1 MSRLR
6 RQDGFTLPELLT
18 TLTMMMVIVLAA
30 FALLDVT
37 MRRTGETA
45 LRVEANQRGR
55 QAMETI
61 MRVLRSQ
68 TCVSTTNPAV
78 ISASGNS
85 LSIQAS
91 LGNGTQPPSRY
102 VYTFDPA
109 TQQLW
114 QETTVGSGMPPS
126 TTYPGTPSR
135 KLLAENIARNGSAP
149 IFTYYAFDSPTPPTA
164 PTPIRLLADPVPTA
178 ERRLVARIGVHFVS
192 KPTKASSATERSA
205 IALSDEVFAR
215 QFDPND
221 PIPEP
226 TCA

>member
-1 MSRLR
+1 VSRLR

-18 TLTMMMVIVLAA
+18 TLAMIMVIVLAA
-30 FALLDVT
+30 FALLETT

-78 ISASGNS
+78 LSASGNS
-85 LSIQAS
+85 LSIQAT
-91 LGNGTQPPSRY
+91 LRDGQPPSRF
-102 VYTFDPA
+102 VYTFNPA

-114 QETTVGSGMPPS
+114 QETTTGSKLPPE
-126 TTYPGTPSR
+126 TVYTATPTR
-135 KLLAENIARNGSAP
+135 KLLAENIALDGSTP
-149 IFTYYAFDSPTPPTA
+149 FFTYYGFNAPTPPTA
-164 PTPIRLLADPVPTA
+164 PTPSLQLADPVPAT
-178 ERRLVARIGVHFVS
+178 ERRLVARIGVRFVS
-192 KPTKASSATERSA
+192 KPSKTAAANERSA
-205 IALSDEVFAR
+205 VVFSDEVFAR

-221 PIPEP
+221 SIPEP